1 MRRAIVT
8 LCGLVPALAVGAAPA
23 PEGRWEGIVQIPGR
37 TQRIVVDL
45 QPASGGAWAGSI
57 ILPGLGV
64 KGDALTGI
72 AVNGNDLRFSAGHAL
87 GSPTQKPPSFEAR
100 VEGADVMTGRMHQD
114 GHEAPFELARTG
126 PPQVEAPV
134 RSTPVGR
141 ELEGEWNGEFEL
153 GGYPRKVTITIA
165 NRGDAGATA
174 ELLIVGKQR
183 NVLPVAL
190 VVQDGAFLRVESPTT
205 QINFEG
211 RLVEAGGELRG
222 TIALGSLE
230 LPLSLRRAAGKAS

>member
-8 LCGLVPALAVGAAPA
+8 LLGLVPALACSAAPA

-37 TQRIVVDL
+37 ALRVVVDL
-45 QPASGGAWAGSI
+45 QPNGSGWAGSI

-72 AVNGNDLRFSAGHAL
+72 AVNGNDISFAAAHAL
-87 GSPTQKPPSFEAR
+87 GSPTQKPPTFDAR
-100 VEGADVMTGRMHQD
+100 LEDADVMTGRMRQA
-114 GHEAPFELARTG
+114 GNEAPFRLARTG
-126 PPQVEAPV
+126 PAQVESPV
-134 RSTPVGR
+134 RSTPVGHA
-141 ELEGEWNGEFEL
+141 LEGEWVGEFEL

-174 ELLIVGKQR
+174 EFLIVGKQR
-183 NVLPVAL
+183 NALPVEL
-190 VVQDGAFLRVESPTT
+190 VVQDGAFVRIESPAT

-211 RLVEAGGELRG
+211 RLVESAGELRG
-222 TIALGSLE
+222 IVELGPTE
-230 LPLSLRRAAGKAS
+230 LPLTLRRTAGGAS